1 MQNVLEQIGDL
12 GVLPVIKI
20 EKLEQAVPL
29 ADALRQGG
37 INAIEVTVRN
47 EIALDAINK
56 IRSSFPDMLVGAGTI
71 LTVQL
76 VDQVMEAGARYV
88 VTPGYNSRVVKHC
101 LDREIP
107 IVPGCV
113 TPSEIQ
119 NAIDA
124 GLQTLKFF
132 PAGPQGGTSAIRL
145 LSGPFPKVRF
155 IPTGGID
162 FSNMTEYAGLECVAA
177 VGGSFMARA
186 DLIQNENW
194 EEISK
199 NCRKAIS
206 LSLGFELAHVGINHE
221 RIKDAMDSAEKLDSF
236 LALGIRS
243 GNSSIFCGKA
253 VECMKTK
260 YFGEKG
266 HIGFYTNSVQ
276 RARAWF
282 SANGISV
289 LEDSIRVD
297 GNGKLVSFYLK
308 EEVAGFA
315 VHVVKR

>member
-1 MQNVLEQIGDL
+1 MRNVLEQISDL

-29 ADALRQGG
+29 ANALRQGG
-37 INAIEVTVRN
+37 VNAIEVIVRN
-47 EIALDAINK
+47 EIAFDAIDN
-56 IRSSFPDMLVGAGTI
+56 IRSSFPDMLIGAGTI
-71 LTVQL
+71 LTAQL
-76 VDQVMEAGARYV
+76 ADQAMEAGARYI
-88 VTPGYNSRVVKHC
+88 VTPGYNPQVVRHC
-101 LDREIP
+101 LDRGIP

-119 NAIDA
+119 TAIDA

-132 PAGPQGGTSAIRL
+132 PAGPQGATAAIKL

-162 FSNMTEYAGLECVAA
+162 FSNMTEYARLECVAA
-177 VGGSFMARA
+177 VGGSFMAKA

-194 EEISK
+194 EEIAA

-206 LSLGFELAHVGINHE
+206 MSLGFELAHVGINHE
-221 RIKDAMDSAEKLDSF
+221 RVEEAMDSAERMDGF
-236 LALGIRS
+236 LALGIRC

-260 YFGEKG
+260 YYGEKG

-282 SANGISV
+282 LAKGIPIR
-289 LEDSIRVD
+289 EDSIRKD
-297 GNGKLVSFYLK
+297 GNGKWVSFYLK
-308 EEVAGFA
+308 EEVSGFA